1 MTSNHPTPPPKH
13 GHGRSAS
20 RLATWQ
26 RALRATFSLT
36 LVLKN
41 LRWLGEPFIWMP
53 ALVISLATLGAWK
66 FWKNPNAADV
76 GNRDSDRVDWLSLL
90 ESQPDAD
97 SVAADIDS
105 SNVLATELVAPAA
118 KPGGKNSKNQGKGNK
133 DDAPAAANTS
143 EQALSDILKLLNLTG
158 SSPAGGRSRND
169 SAPANGARGGDR
181 PGLPDNTLGQFSQFS
196 QFLNNSSNSSSDRFG
211 GTGTASGA
219 LQPVSPLQAA
229 LDRLYLNGAEGNA
242 GPEPTTAAPG
252 TATTTAPASST
263 APATTNP
270 TQPIGGNYGSGY
282 VGGYV
287 GGYNP
292 GAVPSYGTGYGL
304 PGGTGPGAGSGLN
317 PGANP
322 GLNPSGTMP
331 KIPTAGLYGQPGG
344 SNIPLNAGYN
354 TVPNTAPAAP
364 NQPAPVAA
372 PEPDNSEPQSNIN
385 GRPIRTFSNPW

>member
-1 MTSNHPTPPPKH
+1 MTSSHPTPPPKP
-13 GHGRSAS
+13 GQGRSVG

-66 FWKNPNAADV
+66 FWKNPDAGDV
-76 GNRDSDRVDWLSLL
+76 GNRDSNRVDWLSLL

-118 KPGGKNSKNQGKGNK
+118 KPGSKNAKNQGKGNQ
-133 DDAPAAANTS
+133 DNAPAASTS
-143 EQALSDILKLLNLTG
+143 EQALSDIMKLLNLTG

-169 SAPANGARGGDR
+169 GAPANTAQGSDR
-181 PGLPDNTLGQFSQFS
+181 PGLPDTQFSQFS
-196 QFLNNSSNSSSDRFG
+196 QFLNNSNSGDRLG
-211 GTGTASGA
+211 GTSTTSGT

-229 LDRLYLNGAEGNA
+229 LDRLYLNGTEGNPSGA
-242 GPEPTTAAPG
+242 PTTGVAGASTSTVP
-252 TATTTAPASST
+252 ANSTAPAS
-263 APATTNP
+263 ANPA
-270 TQPIGGNYGSGY
+270 QPVGGNYGSGI
-282 VGGYV
+282 V

-292 GAVPSYGTGYGL
+292 GAAPAYGTGGYGL
-304 PGGTGPGAGSGLN
+304 PGAIPGASS
-317 PGANP
+317 GANP
-322 GLNPSGTMP
+322 GSTLGINPGGTLP
-331 KIPTAGLYGQPGG
+331 KIPSAGLYSQPGG
-344 SNIPLNAGYN
+344 SSVPLSAGYN

-364 NQPAPVAA
+364 NQPAPAAA
-372 PEPDNSEPQSNIN
+372 PEPASPEPQSNIN
-385 GRPIRTFSNPW
+385 GRQIRTFSNPW